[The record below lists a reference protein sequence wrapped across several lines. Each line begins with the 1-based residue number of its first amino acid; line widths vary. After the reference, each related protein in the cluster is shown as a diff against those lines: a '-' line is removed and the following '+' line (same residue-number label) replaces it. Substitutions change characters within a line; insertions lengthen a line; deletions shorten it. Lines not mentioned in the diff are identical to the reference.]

1 MEREE
6 FKRIWLPLDGSLY
19 RVAFSILGSE
29 ADAKDAVQDLYL
41 KLWNRRESLSE
52 VDRPLGYGIRLIRNI
67 CIDRLRARNARGTGE
82 DISSV
87 GETDMTDSVSAD
99 SKVVDREMLSALH
112 DVMAR
117 LPDNQRKVVEMRF
130 FRQLGYDEISERT
143 GLSAVNVR
151 VLVNRARNTIVSSLK
166 RFV

>member
-82 DISSV
+82 
-87 GETDMTDSVSAD
+87 
-99 SKVVDREMLSALH
+99 LSLIH
-112 DVMAR
+112 
-117 LPDNQRKVVEMRF
+117 
-130 FRQLGYDEISERT
+130 I
-143 GLSAVNVR
+143 
-151 VLVNRARNTIVSSLK
+151 
-166 RFV
+166 